1 MILTRTDIMISP
13 RVTDPETRMVTLLT
27 TIAQHKGH
35 QYAPDMEPHH
45 PGLSPAGLEYLAL
58 LTEARA
64 ATWRGSPESE
74 LQKQAY
80 IVRFREI
87 RPRTTDLDRAVVN
100 DWDDLYM
107 RYMKTP

>member
-1 MILTRTDIMISP
+1 
-13 RVTDPETRMVTLLT
+13 MVNLLT
-27 TIAQHKGH
+27 TIARHKGH
-35 QYAPDMEPHH
+35 QYDPDREPST
-45 PGLSPAGLEYLAL
+45 GLSPAGLEYLAL
-58 LTEARA
+58 LAEARA
-64 ATWRGSPESE
+64 ATWRGSQESE

-80 IVRFREI
+80 IARFREI